1 MSRDMNALIA
11 DAGANLIPRHG
22 IQFNKDEPRNLGEN
36 GSLGFK
42 TGEDNRST
50 NETPA
55 VLGKE
60 DLAKAL
66 EQSKKRNA
74 TALGTPKVN

>member
-1 MSRDMNALIA
+1 MPRDMNALIA

-36 GSLGFK
+36 GSLG
-42 TGEDNRST
+42 GEDNGST